1 MMRASVVFPEPG
13 GPQKM
18 HDPIS
23 PRRISS
29 RSGLPSPSS
38 CSWPRNSSSDVGRM
52 RAASGSAEREN
63 NVGSDKRHGMGDGGW
78 GMRHPHGMRDG
89 GCGTRENSS
98 ATPCFDTPNG
108 EPQH

>member
-1 MMRASVVFPEPG
+1 MMRARVVFPEPG

-78 GMRHPHGMRDG
+78 GMREITPQLHRF
-89 GCGTRENSS
+89 GTKHALLPR
-98 ATPCFDTPNG
+98 
-108 EPQH
+108 HLVVVKK